1 MKTYRAAVIGCSR
14 MGAFIDNEVPDY
26 KAIPLPYSHAAG
38 FYAEER
44 TDLVACSDL
53 RPDVM
58 EVFGER
64 YDVPKERQY
73 TDYRELI
80 DKENL
85 DIVSVATQPE
95 HRAEAVIHAVE
106 HGVKAI
112 YAEKAMAASM
122 DEADAMVEAVERNG
136 AFFNLGTNRRW
147 HPGFDK
153 MKEVIDSGEL
163 GALTTLIIY
172 GNHSLFNGSS
182 HQFDLILRL
191 NSDHRALW
199 ASAHI
204 TDDDSIFDGDIV
216 REDPSGQGMI
226 QFENGVTAH
235 ALLSSRSSE
244 WEAICEKGTVAC
256 WNNGWQWHIRREA
269 DVPGWRNCFVPEP
282 FPEFE
287 NTSSTANLIQR
298 SGSFTRHRRAITLRC
313 PRGTRK
319 HGINL
324 CIHGIAPAERGKS
337 SAAVEGIKAAD
348 GERSCPKAA
357 EVSVEKRRKSRG
369 TIPDLKRTCDS
380 PKFQKRDSEYRLLFS
395 TRYPRSTR

>member
-95 HRAEAVIHAVE
+95 HRAEVVIHAVE

-136 AFFNLGTNRRW
+136 AFFNLGYKSPLAPR
-147 HPGFDK
+147 
-153 MKEVIDSGEL
+153 
-163 GALTTLIIY
+163 
-172 GNHSLFNGSS
+172 
-182 HQFDLILRL
+182 LRQ
-191 NSDHRALW
+191 D
-199 ASAHI
+199 
-204 TDDDSIFDGDIV
+204 
-216 REDPSGQGMI
+216 
-226 QFENGVTAH
+226 
-235 ALLSSRSSE
+235 
-244 WEAICEKGTVAC
+244 
-256 WNNGWQWHIRREA
+256 
-269 DVPGWRNCFVPEP
+269 
-282 FPEFE
+282 
-287 NTSSTANLIQR
+287 
-298 SGSFTRHRRAITLRC
+298 
-313 PRGTRK
+313 
-319 HGINL
+319 
-324 CIHGIAPAERGKS
+324 ERG
-337 SAAVEGIKAAD
+337 
-348 GERSCPKAA
+348 
-357 EVSVEKRRKSRG
+357 
-369 TIPDLKRTCDS
+369 
-380 PKFQKRDSEYRLLFS
+380 YRQ
-395 TRYPRSTR
+395 R